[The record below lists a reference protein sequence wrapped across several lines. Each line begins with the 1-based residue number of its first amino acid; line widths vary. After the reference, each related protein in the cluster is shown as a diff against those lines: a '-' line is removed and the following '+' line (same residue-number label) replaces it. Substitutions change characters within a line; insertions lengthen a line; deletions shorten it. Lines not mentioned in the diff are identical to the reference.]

1 MVRLSPS
8 TTQGAGIAGKD
19 AGGVTLYTEYVAGGR
34 QKRSVVIGHS
44 WPPASQESWV
54 EVLVVVDGPM
64 VKYHGKS
71 VRHYV
76 LTLMQ
81 IVSMQC

>member
-1 MVRLSPS
+1 M
-8 TTQGAGIAGKD
+8 G
-19 AGGVTLYTEYVAGGR
+19 GGVGWCTENVAGGR
-34 QKRSVVIGHS
+34 QKRSVVIGQS
-44 WPPASQESWV
+44 WPPVSRENWV

-81 IVSMQC
+81 IVSIQWL